1 MKKVYVLGVKLAP
14 LVTPQVLTLEALR
27 GRSFAVDAANQ
38 LHQFL
43 ALIRTPDGVPLKD
56 REGRVTSHLVGLLY
70 RTTRLITEYDL
81 KLIFVFDGKPPDL
94 KSDEIEKRREQ
105 RSRAEQEYQEAIVK
119 GDMKTAWSKAVATG
133 RLTRTMAE
141 EAQQVLTY
149 LGIPYVQAPGEG
161 EAQAAYMV
169 QRGDAWATASRDFD
183 TLLFGTPRLL
193 RYLTLTGRKRLPS
206 KGTSV
211 PLQPELID
219 LNKFL
224 SEYNI
229 SREQLVDMALLI
241 GTDFNTGV
249 PQIGPKTALKLI
261 VENNTLDN
269 LPSKILEQL
278 PPNYH
283 KIRRI
288 FLDHPISDEYD
299 IVPKPIDKDGLIQF
313 LCHERGFSE
322 ARVTNVVDRL
332 LNAKVG
338 QQQQS
343 LDAWSS

>member
-1 MKKVYVLGVKLAP
+1 MGVKLAP
-14 LVTPQVLTLEALR
+14 LVTPKNMTLDELR
-27 GRSFAVDAANQ
+27 SRTFAVDAANQ

-56 REGRVTSHLVGLLY
+56 RQGRVTSHLVGLLY

-94 KSDEIEKRREQ
+94 KTAEIKKRRAVRKQ
-105 RSRAEQEYQEAIVK
+105 AEEDYEKAVAK

-133 RLTRTMAE
+133 RLTRDMSE
-141 EAQQVLTY
+141 EAKQLLTY
-149 LGIPYVQAPGEG
+149 LGIPFVQAPGEG

-193 RYLTLTGRKRLPS
+193 RYLTITGRKRLPS
-206 KGTSV
+206 KGTTV
-211 PLQPELID
+211 PLKPELIE
-219 LNKFL
+219 LNRIL
-224 SEYNI
+224 LEYKI
-229 SREQLVDMALLI
+229 TRDQLVDMALLI
-241 GTDFNTGV
+241 GTDFHPGV

-261 VENNTLDN
+261 TENHSLDN

-283 KIRRI
+283 QLRRI
-288 FLDHPISDEYD
+288 FLDHPVSDEYD
-299 IVPKPIDKDGLIQF
+299 LTPPAIDKDGLIQF
-313 LCHERGFSE
+313 LCEERGFSE
-322 ARVTNVVDRL
+322 SRVNNRIDLL
-332 LNAKVG
+332 LNSRA
-338 QQQQS
+338 QQRQHS
-343 LDAWSS
+343 LNAWTGG

>member
-1 MKKVYVLGVKLAP
+1 MGVKLAP
-14 LVTPQVLTLEALR
+14 LVTPKILTLEELR
-27 GRSFAVDAANQ
+27 GRTFAVDAANQ

-56 REGRVTSHLVGLLY
+56 RKGRVTSHLVGLLY

-94 KSDEIEKRREQ
+94 KTDEIQKRRAIRKQ
-105 RSRAEQEYQEAIVK
+105 AEHDYEKAIAK

-133 RLTRTMAE
+133 RLTPIMAK

-149 LGIPYVQAPGEG
+149 LGIPFVQAPGEG

-183 TLLFGTPRLL
+183 ALLFGSPRLL
-193 RYLTLTGRKRLPS
+193 RYLTITGRKRLPS

-211 PLQPELID
+211 PLEPELIE
-219 LNKFL
+219 LNQILRTYK
-224 SEYNI
+224 I
-229 SREQLVDMALLI
+229 TRDQLVDMALLI
-241 GTDFNTGV
+241 GTDFHPGV

-261 VENNTLDN
+261 TENNSLDN
-269 LPSKILEQL
+269 LPSKILEKL

-283 KIRRI
+283 QLRRI
-288 FLDHPISDEYD
+288 FLDHPISDDYD
-299 IVPKPIDKDGLIQF
+299 LTAPSIDKEGLIQF
-313 LCHERGFSE
+313 LCQERGFSE
-322 ARVTNVVDRL
+322 VRVAKRVDLLLKARE
-332 LNAKVG
+332 
-338 QQQQS
+338 QQRQKS
-343 LDAWSS
+343 LDAWTGS

>member
-1 MKKVYVLGVKLAP
+1 
-14 LVTPQVLTLEALR
+14 
-27 GRSFAVDAANQ
+27 
-38 LHQFL
+38 
-43 ALIRTPDGVPLKD
+43 
-56 REGRVTSHLVGLLY
+56 
-70 RTTRLITEYDL
+70 L

-105 RSRAEQEYQEAIVK
+105 RNRAEQQYQEAVAK

-133 RLTRTMAE
+133 RLTRSMAE

-149 LGIPYVQAPGEG
+149 MGIPYVQAPGEG

-224 SEYNI
+224 SGYNI

-241 GTDFNTGV
+241 GTDFNSGV
-249 PQIGPKTALKLI
+249 TQIGPKTALKLI

-299 IVPKPIDKDGLIQF
+299 ITPQPIDKDGLIQF
-313 LCHERGFSE
+313 LCQERGFSE
-322 ARVTNVVDRL
+322 TRVSNVIDRL
-332 LNAKVG
+332 MKAQEG

-343 LDAWSS
+343 LDAWSG